1 MHVMKTGL
9 MYIPLTCNVCHLYIP
24 LTCNI
29 VMSYQCDIPICMFME
44 HVHTKPVYSTGVYK
58 TNLQYRCA
66 QNQFTVQVNIKPIY
80 ITAVHK
86 TRLEY
91 NF

>member
-1 MHVMKTGL
+1 
-9 MYIPLTCNVCHLYIP
+9 
-24 LTCNI
+24 
-29 VMSYQCDIPICMFME
+29 MFME